1 MPMRVADRWWERRN
15 FENGITQLW
24 EPHVHPLVRCN
35 VWHVRGRDRDLVVD
49 TGIGVASVAQEIE
62 HLSDRPVTAVATH
75 IHWDHVGCLH
85 EFEERL
91 MHSSEAH
98 RMNPYEEFAA
108 IRRSDFDPAVL
119 AYFDRIGYE
128 IEGDALIDALP
139 SANFDLDA
147 YRIPSTTPT
156 RRVEEGDAIDLGD
169 RRFEVW
175 HLPGHSPGSIGLWEA
190 ATRTL
195 FSGDAIYDGPLIDV
209 LEDSSVPD
217 YLETMKRLRDVP
229 AEIVHGG
236 HDASFGREK
245 MIAIA
250 DAYLADRSESRK

>member
-1 MPMRVADRWWERRN
+1 MPMQIADRWWERRI
-15 FENGITQLW
+15 FSNGITQLW

-35 VWHVRGRDRDLVVD
+35 VWHVRGRDRDLVID
-49 TGIGVASVAQEIE
+49 TGMGVASVAKEIQD
-62 HLSDRPVTAVATH
+62 LSDRPVTALATH
-75 IHWDHVGCLH
+75 IHWDHVGGLH

-91 MHSSEAH
+91 MHVSEAH
-98 RMNPYEEFAA
+98 RMNPYEEFSA
-108 IRRSDFDPAVL
+108 IRRSDFDPGVL
-119 AYFDRIGYE
+119 AFFSQLGYE
-128 IEGDALIDALP
+128 IEGEALIDALP
-139 SANFDLDA
+139 HADFDLDA

-156 RRVEEGDAIDLGD
+156 RQVDEGDAIDLGD

-175 HLPGHSPGSIGLWEA
+175 HLPGHSPGSIGLWEE

-229 AEIVHGG
+229 AETVHGG
-236 HDASFGREK
+236 HEESFGRAK

-250 DAYLADRSESRK
+250 DAYLADRS

>member
-1 MPMRVADRWWERRN
+1 MRIADRWWERRV
-15 FENGITQLW
+15 FSDGITQLW

-35 VWHVRGRDRDLVVD
+35 VWHVRGRDRDLVID
-49 TGIGVASVAQEIE
+49 TGMGVASVAKEIQD
-62 HLSDRPVTAVATH
+62 LSDRPVTALATH
-75 IHWDHVGCLH
+75 IHWDHVGGLH

-91 MHSSEAH
+91 MHVSEAH
-98 RMNPYEEFAA
+98 RMNPYEEFSA
-108 IRRSDFDPAVL
+108 IRRSDFDPGVL
-119 AYFDRIGYE
+119 AFFSQLGYE
-128 IEGDALIDALP
+128 IEGEALIDALP
-139 SANFDLDA
+139 HADFDLDA

-156 RRVEEGDAIDLGD
+156 RQVDEGDTIDLGD

-175 HLPGHSPGSIGLWEA
+175 HLPGHSPGSIGLWEE

-229 AEIVHGG
+229 AETVHGG
-236 HDASFGREK
+236 HEGSFGREK

-250 DAYLADRSESRK
+250 DAYLADRS